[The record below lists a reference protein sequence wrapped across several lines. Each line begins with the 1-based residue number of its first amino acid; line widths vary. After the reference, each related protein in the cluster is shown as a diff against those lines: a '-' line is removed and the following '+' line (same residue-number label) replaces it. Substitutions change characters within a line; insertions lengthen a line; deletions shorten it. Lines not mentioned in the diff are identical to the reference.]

1 VITAPNALVEQSGIS
16 DPVAYRSLIDWQ
28 NVGSNY
34 EGSSIFRRIDGAA
47 ERIEFDYAAS
57 QQPFRHTTF
66 PGDLPD
72 LSTLLDEDV
81 R

>member
-1 VITAPNALVEQSGIS
+1 MKNFEELLNGTAREFSLFDQIS
-16 DPVAYRSLIDWQ
+16 KFYR
-28 NVGSNY
+28 
-34 EGSSIFRRIDGAA
+34 SSIFRRIDGAA